1 MIMTN
6 KVAVTIYM
14 KIQELFTTLDLSTNR
29 FSRDIPKSIGNLN
42 LKGLDLLNLSNN
54 ILTGHIPQS
63 LRNFEDLESLNL
75 SQNRLF
81 REIPQELTQLTFLE
95 SFNVSH
101 NHLVGPIPQGKQFN
115 TFVSNSFDGNPGLC
129 ESPLTKKCKNY
140 EVSLLLPSTPEEIQ
154 DLVSPFQFG
163 WKIVLIGYGF
173 GLVVGVTI
181 GHVVSAR
188 NHDWLME
195 TFRMRKLVWRLI

>member
-1 MIMTN
+1 MGPT
-6 KVAVTIYM
+6 
-14 KIQELFTTLDLSTNR
+14 
-29 FSRDIPKSIGNLN
+29 
-42 LKGLDLLNLSNN
+42 
-54 ILTGHIPQS
+54 PQ
-63 LRNFEDLESLNL
+63 R
-75 SQNRLF
+75 
-81 REIPQELTQLTFLE
+81 
-95 SFNVSH
+95 
-101 NHLVGPIPQGKQFN
+101 KQFN
-115 TFVSNSFDGNPGLC
+115 TFPSNSFEGNPRLC
-129 ESPLTKKCKNY
+129 GSPLTKKCKNS
-140 EVSLLLPSTPEEIQ
+140 EVSLLSPSTPEEIQ